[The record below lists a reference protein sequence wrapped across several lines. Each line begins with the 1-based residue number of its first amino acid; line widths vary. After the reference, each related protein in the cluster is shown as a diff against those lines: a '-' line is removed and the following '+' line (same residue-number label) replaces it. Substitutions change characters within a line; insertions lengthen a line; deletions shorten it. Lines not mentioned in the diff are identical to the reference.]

1 MKVAKVVISI
11 ILLFSVLV
19 TTVYASDDYGS
30 LLLVPKGF
38 QIQEKSNWCWVAC
51 ARNSVRF
58 ERLILRSQKSAVKK
72 IKGSDIDAG
81 GSIFEIEEAAEYIS
95 YGNEN
100 YTGVKKKLSF
110 DNLRKQLDRENITIT
125 CMGNYDGNDF
135 RWGGHA
141 VVIIGYIVGTNGR
154 YIYYVDPADDSSHI
168 CSYESFCDGSYNNL
182 KYDYTCY
189 NNE

>member
-38 QIQEKSNWCWVAC
+38 QTQEKSAWCWVAC

-72 IKGSDIDAG
+72 IKGSDIDDG
-81 GSIFEIEEAAEYIS
+81 GSILEIEEAAEYIS

-100 YTGVKKKLSF
+100 YTGVKEKFSF

-125 CMGNYDGNDF
+125 CMGDYDRNDF